1 MNVVGVEH
9 KHEKKVT
16 PPEEASTWL
25 PLVHIV
31 IGNMKTFLNGTF
43 HGVTHKYLQ
52 EYLDEFCYLFN
63 RSLWESGLSLRLLN
77 ACLAH
82 APAPS

>member
-1 MNVVGVEH
+1 MNSEEH

-16 PPEEASTWL
+16 PPEEASAWL

-43 HGVTHKYLQ
+43 QLINISRNIWMNFAIVLIET
-52 EYLDEFCYLFN
+52 
-63 RSLWESGLSLRLLN
+63 S
-77 ACLAH
+77 
-82 APAPS
+82 APASFTECLPGSRAGTRLRIV